1 MVPADGAE
9 LGELAQTLATFLQS
23 HALPNV
29 GVTVTRFRPLP
40 ITLAVTVEIDLA
52 AFDPAVVLRDVRA
65 ALYDALSLRRR
76 KLGQPVFLGDVY
88 AVVENVPGVST
99 SRCVLNDDP
108 TANRILSLSDAV
120 QFLDPAS
127 PQTLGLAYEAKP

>member
-1 MVPADGAE
+1 M
-9 LGELAQTLATFLQS
+9 
-23 HALPNV
+23 
-29 GVTVTRFRPLP
+29 
-40 ITLAVTVEIDLA
+40 
-52 AFDPAVVLRDVRA
+52 
-65 ALYDALSLRRR
+65 LRR
-76 KLGQPVFLGDVY
+76 LGREQGILGDIY